1 MFWHK
6 NFVKDLLQHLD
17 LACGHNSKMNLR
29 PLVFVFL
36 ELKDL
41 VFLDFYVLRS
51 GSLDVDCVRVGV
63 FFVVMRRK
71 LAREIWS
78 VVIDCGLGHLRCCA
92 LDLSAL
98 EFCEIFLLFLIE
110 CVA

>member
-1 MFWHK
+1 
-6 NFVKDLLQHLD
+6 
-17 LACGHNSKMNLR
+17 
-29 PLVFVFL
+29 
-36 ELKDL
+36 
-41 VFLDFYVLRS
+41 
-51 GSLDVDCVRVGV
+51 
-63 FFVVMRRK
+63 MRRK